1 MRAAQGATRPRVRRE
16 KEACSQIG
24 SKKSLG
30 GPASGHAMPRA
41 SVAGRQVG
49 CTTRAAVRA
58 EGQDLCTKVVEGLV
72 AYPAVIRNQQHGRR
86 ILVSRH
92 SCRVASC
99 LWRTPT
105 LPRARAR
112 HAHAPYRLR
121 LPSCDCVCVCVCTGR
136 ANSRG
141 RSRNTGRIAK
151 ERCVGRAASDKKEE
165 RPRRE
170 KVRRERDRRRPRP
183 GPRTSSMS

>member
-121 LPSCDCVCVCVCTGR
+121 LPSCECVCVCALGVPI
-136 ANSRG
+136 AEAEAEIPEELQ
-141 RSRNTGRIAK
+141 RSGAW
-151 ERCVGRAASDKKEE
+151 G
-165 RPRRE
+165 
-170 KVRRERDRRRPRP
+170 VRRATRRRR
-183 GPRTSSMS
+183 GQGGRR